1 MGMLVGGIVTLST
14 DEIRKFRKAIYK
26 YYNEHGRELPW
37 RRTQDG
43 YRILVSEIMLQQT
56 QVDRVLEKYPAFV
69 RRFPNFRALAD
80 ASLRDVLAAWQGLGY
95 NRRAVSLK
103 KIGEIVTEKHGGR
116 LRADV
121 DFLRGLPGIGYNTA
135 CAILAFAFNRPV
147 VFIETNIRTVFI
159 HFFFADRNDVRDS
172 EILPL
177 VERTLDRKSSHRFY
191 SALMD
196 YGTMLKRIHG
206 SINPK
211 SVHYQKQSPF
221 KGSDRQVRGMVLKHL
236 LENPNPS
243 QSGMAEKIGIAAQRL
258 QQVLKNL
265 KAEGF
270 VRERNGLY
278 SIAE

>member
-1 MGMLVGGIVTLST
+1 
-14 DEIRKFRKAIYK
+14 
-26 YYNEHGRELPW
+26 YNEHGRELPW
-37 RRTQDG
+37 RQTQNP
-43 YRILVSEIMLQQT
+43 YRILVSEMMLQQT

-69 RRFPNFRALAD
+69 RQFPNFRALAD
-80 ASLRDVLAAWQGLGY
+80 AYLRDVLAAWQGLGY

-121 DFLRGLPGIGYNTA
+121 DFLRGLPGIGHNTA

-177 VERTLDRKSSHRFY
+177 VEQTLDRESSHRFY

-196 YGTMLKRIHG
+196 YGTMLKKIHG

-211 SVHYQKQSPF
+211 SAHYQKQSPF
-221 KGSDRQVRGMVLKHL
+221 KGSDRQVRGMLLKHL
-236 LENPNPS
+236 LGNPNSS
-243 QSGMAEKIGIAAQRL
+243 QSDMAEKVGIAAQRL

-265 KAEGF
+265 QAEGF
-270 VRERNGLY
+270 VRESNGLY
-278 SIAE
+278 SIAQ